1 MHLSNANRLNVPDE
15 EVTLLPNSMTIAYHM
30 PTLNSPT

>member
-1 MHLSNANRLNVPDE
+1 MHLSNANGLNVPDE

-30 PTLNSPT
+30 STLNVPT